1 MTLGEFREKTKDL
14 PDDYNLILSIYSE
27 FDDGMRLIEEV
38 DSMNARWNDNEK
50 EIYIL
55 N

>member
-14 PDDYNLILSIYSE
+14 PDDYNLILSIYSNI
-27 FDDGMRLIEEV
+27 DGKDFIDEIDVMSV
-38 DSMNARWNDNEK
+38 TPTHFKK
-50 EIYIL
+50 ELYIL